1 MTGFT
6 VFTFQAG
13 ITLADR
19 YGIRTETSSR
29 GRQISALWRAKRRRK
44 FSQPEPSQEL
54 MDKRARLG
62 KSYAIDEDSD
72 HEEAEQVTKVKEE
85 TEETTG
91 EVGDGGGEKDDNEDK
106 RY

>member
-6 VFTFQAG
+6 VFTLLADN
-13 ITLADR
+13 TLADR

-29 GRQISALWRAKRRRK
+29 GRQISVLWRAKRRRK

-62 KSYAIDEDSD
+62 KSYAVDEDSD
-72 HEEAEQVTKVKEE
+72 HEEQVKKVKEE
-85 TEETTG
+85 IEETIG
-91 EVGDGGGEKDDNEDK
+91 EVGDGGGEEDDNEEK
-106 RY
+106 RYW